1 MIYKREEYIQ
11 ETQEEGRSAIR
22 QVEVLEPKDE
32 GADNRRYIGHVTM
45 MLQTP
50 MGAQQMPVS
59 FQIEASSIEEAF
71 EKFDEHAQPRIEETR
86 KAVEQEIQRMRQE
99 SSNRIVS
106 PDELG
111 GAGGGQGGGN
121 IVDFGNLRGE

>member
-11 ETQEEGRSAIR
+11 ETQEEGRSAVKQI
-22 QVEVLEPKDE
+22 EVLVPQAE
-32 GADNRRYIGHVTM
+32 GEQSLRYIGHVTM
-45 MLQTP
+45 MIQTP

-59 FQIEASSIEEAF
+59 FEIDAANIEEAF
-71 EKFDEHAQPRIEETR
+71 QKFDEYAQPRIEETR

-99 SSNRIVS
+99 ASNRIVS

-111 GAGGGQGGGN
+111 GAGGQGGGN
-121 IVDFGNLRGE
+121 IVDFGNLRGD

>member
-11 ETQEEGRSAIR
+11 ETQEEGRSAMR
-22 QVEVLEPKDE
+22 QIEVLAPKDE
-32 GADNRRYIGHVTM
+32 GAHNHRYIGHVTM

-59 FQIEASSIEEAF
+59 FEIGASSVEEAF
-71 EKFDEHAQPRIEETR
+71 EKFDEYAQPRIEETR
-86 KAVEQEIQRMRQE
+86 KAVEQELQRMRQE

-111 GAGGGQGGGN
+111 GAGGRGGGN
-121 IVDFGNLRGE
+121 IVDFGNLRDD